1 ATSVKVGYCQACI
14 QKPPLEQFSGG
25 FALRER
31 KIHAQHQIKNNTN
44 TNINFKT
51 SQHRDTEEAQRALR
65 KARTAKTGELLC
77 FYSGARPSGYQP
89 TTLLRQ
95 HGSLQPG

>member
-1 ATSVKVGYCQACI
+1 NRTVKRLRANDSAATSVKVGYCQACI

-44 TNINFKT
+44 IININFKT
-51 SQHRDTEEAQRALR
+51 SQHRGTEMHR
-65 KARTAKTGELLC
+65 G
-77 FYSGARPSGYQP
+77 
-89 TTLLRQ
+89 
-95 HGSLQPG
+95 H